1 MKQFIKTALSTL
13 LLVLLAAIYITTA
26 CSSDASP
33 QEHEF
38 VGISE
43 QHSFQEALDDAL
55 KQLRQAMEDQGI
67 ADNQATWK
75 VVEITG
81 RVGGI
86 AGFDEL
92 QVKISATFLTRQES
106 SSSQ

>member
-1 MKQFIKTALSTL
+1 MKQFIKTALST
-13 LLVLLAAIYITTA
+13 VLMVLMAAIYVTTA

-43 QHSFQEALDDAL
+43 QRSFEEALDDAL
-55 KQLRQAMEDQGI
+55 KQLRQAMAEEGI
-67 ADNQATWK
+67 ADNQASWK
-75 VVEITG
+75 LVEITG

-92 QVKISATFLTRQES
+92 QVKITATFLTLQES
-106 SSSQ
+106 SNSQ